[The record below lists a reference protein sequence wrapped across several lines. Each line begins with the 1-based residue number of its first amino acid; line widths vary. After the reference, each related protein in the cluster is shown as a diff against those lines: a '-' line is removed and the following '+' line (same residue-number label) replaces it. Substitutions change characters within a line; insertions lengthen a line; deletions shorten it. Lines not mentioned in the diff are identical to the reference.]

1 MLIKQVFLGFIGL
14 TSGLAVSAAV
24 FAFVIT
30 IGIVSR
36 LAGKTHTSK
45 YVLIYEHAILLGGIF
60 GVLLS
65 VFSLKVPFGVPLLW
79 IFGLSAGAYTGALA
93 VALAE
98 ILNAFPILFRRLKL
112 KMGLEWVLVAMALG
126 KLVGTLY
133 FYANHMPQSSG

>member
-1 MLIKQVFLGFIGL
+1 MWIKEVFLGFIGL

-30 IGIVSR
+30 VGIVPR
-36 LAGKTHTSK
+36 FAGKTHTSR
-45 YVLIYEHAILLGGIF
+45 YVLVYEHAILLGGIL

-65 VFSLKVPFGVPLLW
+65 VFSLEIPLGTGFLCL
-79 IFGLSAGAYTGALA
+79 FGLAAGVYTGCLA

-98 ILNAFPILFRRLKL
+98 ILNAFPIMFRRLKL
-112 KMGLEWVLVAMALG
+112 KLGLEWALFAMALG

-133 FYANHMPQSSG
+133 FYANHMQMTG